1 MGSGIGLERLS
12 RAKRGF
18 TTRRVP
24 AADMHEVVDVA
35 APPQPGDLVFARVER
50 LGFRAVLERPDGR
63 EARLYRG
70 DEIVVCYGNHQ
81 APANFEAVVPDNMG
95 PCDLVDT
102 GGIAAKALSWHQD
115 VNAPTSITPLGVIR
129 DPSGRRLNIGS
140 YAAPARPLER
150 SVPVVA
156 VVGASAGSGSTTVAA
171 ALIRGLCAHGER
183 AAGMKVT
190 GAGSGRDLWELTDA
204 GASVVFDV
212 VDAGFPST
220 YETDVG
226 DIVQSAQS
234 LVAHAA
240 RARCSAV
247 VMELSGGLTQSE
259 TAEVLRAEALR
270 AMVDGV
276 IFACTNAIEASA
288 GSAWLRE
295 AEYRVL
301 ALSGRISRSPLAMR
315 AAEAGTGLACYPAGD
330 LQRDEVA
337 GSLLVGRSE
346 GAPPVQ

>member
-24 AADMHEVVDVA
+24 AADMHEVVEGGER
-35 APPQPGDLVFARVER
+35 PQPGDLVFARVER

-70 DEIVVCYGNHQ
+70 DEIVVCYGNHH
-81 APANFEAVVPDNMG
+81 APTSFEAVVPDNMG
-95 PCDLVDT
+95 PCDLVDS

-115 VNAPTSITPLGVIR
+115 VNAPTGIRPLGVIR

-156 VVGASAGSGSTTVAA
+156 VVGAAAGSGSTTVAA
-171 ALIRGLCAHGER
+171 ALIRGLCAHGQR
-183 AAGMKVT
+183 VAGMKIT
-190 GAGSGRDLWELTDA
+190 GAGSGRDLWELSDA

-220 YETDVG
+220 HEIDVR
-226 DIVQSAQS
+226 DIVQSARS
-234 LVAHAA
+234 LAAHAA
-240 RARCSAV
+240 RARCSVV

-259 TAEVLRAEALR
+259 SAAVLRTGALR
-270 AMVDGV
+270 TMVHGL
-276 IFACTNAIEASA
+276 IFACSNAIEASA
-288 GSAWLRE
+288 GYAWLRE
-295 AEYRVL
+295 ADYRVL
-301 ALSGRISRSPLAMR
+301 ALSGRISRSPLATR
-315 AAEAGTGLACYPAGD
+315 TAEAETGLPCYPAGD